1 MQVRILLEREANL
14 PVLFRV
20 VEAIKRATES
30 SEFESTKEKDPV
42 TGEELLILNFKES

>member
-1 MQVRILLEREANL
+1 MKVCILLERETSL

-30 SEFESTKEKDPV
+30 SEVESTKETDPV
-42 TGEELLILNFKES
+42 TGEDFLVLNFKES